1 MKIKM
6 GKMYKYFLKGEEPM
20 KHLKYL
26 LSLVM
31 IISIVL
37 SFSGCSFRFSSFDSL
52 LRPPKL
58 SGEYQGLQ
66 DTFEKLVDKDY
77 SLSTP
82 ENGLYRSA
90 FIVYDFDKDKS
101 LEAIV
106 FYTEKKKPDLVKF
119 YYFESKDG
127 AFTPVASYDGLGSS
141 VDEVKIADLNRDGK
155 FEIIIGWNL
164 FSSKTNKAF
173 AVYDISSG
181 KLKLLSSFP
190 YSYLDIIDVNGDGID
205 DIFAMSVDSSV
216 SDHYTSAATA
226 YTYDAKTSSLQV
238 LSTVKTDGNIS
249 SYADI
254 TVEKVDDTR
263 LIYVEAYKGEND
275 MITEVIYWDDN
286 TNALVSPLF
295 DVSTQ
300 TTTQTL
306 RHMKLSC
313 RDIDNDGF
321 IEIPVSVDMN
331 GSSIVD
337 NSAPQTLLTASAD
350 NTVNQ
355 TKSLYYTK
363 WVKFRDDKL
372 RAVQYS
378 VIDENGGYVLNIPS
392 SWVGRITVLGN
403 DGQWDFYRWESYD
416 EKLGKLLFS
425 INYYDKNDSTL
436 KQKYKNTKLL
446 ASYSS
451 TDYVYTITEDGEYFG
466 VTDDILTSNFN
477 TTVLG
482 GKK

>member
-1 MKIKM
+1 MFIERRENMKR
-6 GKMYKYFLKGEEPM
+6 LK
-20 KHLKYL
+20 L
-26 LSLVM
+26 LFTVTL
-31 IISIVL
+31 IISVIV

-90 FIVYDFDKDKS
+90 FIVYDFDKDNE

-119 YYFESKDG
+119 YYFENKNGS
-127 AFTPVASYDGLGSS
+127 FSPVDSYDGLGSS
-141 VDEVKIADLNRDGK
+141 VDEVKFADLNHDGK
-155 FEIIIGWNL
+155 SEIIIGWNL

-173 AVYDISSG
+173 AVYDISAG
-181 KLKLLSSFP
+181 KLKILSSFP
-190 YSYLDIIDVNGDGID
+190 YSYLDVVDVNGDGID
-205 DIFAMSVDSSV
+205 DIFAMSVDSTV
-216 SDHYTSAATA
+216 SDHYTAAATA
-226 YTYDAKTSSLQV
+226 YTYDAKTASLQV
-238 LSTVKTDGNIS
+238 LSSVKTDGNIS
-249 SYADI
+249 SYSDI
-254 TVEKVDDTR
+254 KIEKVDDTR
-263 LIYVEAYKGEND
+263 LIYVEAYKGDND
-275 MITEVIYWDDN
+275 MITEVIYWNDA
-286 TNALVSPLF
+286 TNSLVSPLF

-300 TTTQTL
+300 TTSQTL
-306 RHMKLSC
+306 RHMKLPC
-313 RDIDNDGF
+313 QDIDNDGF
-321 IEIPVSVDMN
+321 IEIPVSVDMP

-337 NSAPQTLLTASAD
+337 NSATQPLLTASAE
-350 NTVNQ
+350 NSTNQ

-363 WVKFRDDKL
+363 WVKFRDDRLK
-372 RAVQYS
+372 AVQYS
-378 VIDENGGYVLNIPS
+378 VIDEHGGYVLGIPS

-425 INYYDKNDSTL
+425 IYYYDKNDEQL
-436 KQKYKNTKLL
+436 KNKYKNTKLL

-451 TDYVYTITEDGEYFG
+451 TDYVYTITQDGEYFG
-466 VTDDILTSNFN
+466 VEDEILTGNFN